1 MKFYISFG
9 QAHAHSINGQ
19 TFDKDSLM
27 AVEASDEIDAR
38 IYVNAVTGGRWSS
51 LYYPDQ
57 LPEVAHYFPRGVIN
71 ADKPLV
77 VENIIDYDGPEP
89 DVNNELPGSPRK

>member
-27 AVEASDEIDAR
+27 LVHADNEINAR
-38 IYVNAVTGGRWSS
+38 LYVNSITGRRWSS
-51 LYYPDQ
+51 IYRFEELAEMLPYY
-57 LPEVAHYFPRGVIN
+57 PRGVVNSDWPII
-71 ADKPLV
+71 
-77 VENIIDYDGPEP
+77 VEAIVE
-89 DVNNELPGSPRK
+89 E